1 MSRSEAGF
9 TLLEVLVALAILS
22 IAVVASIQGFA
33 QGLRLLK
40 LTGEHQHATQLADEK
55 VREIVKVEEGQHE
68 GQEERG
74 GVTYSWQTTTTPVE
88 TAELTK
94 AVNAETAPAWK
105 VYRITVVVKWAEN
118 RQVELATLRTVPANQ
133 ETFVVPP
140 DALGR
145 TPPEGTP
152 TAPQAGGR
160 PRTAPTFPTSPGS
173 PNVTRPR

>member
-1 MSRSEAGF
+1 MKRFEAGF

-40 LTGEHQHATQLADEK
+40 LSGEHQHATQLADEK
-55 VREIVKVEEGQHE
+55 AREIVKVEEGHDE

-74 GVTYSWQTTTTPVE
+74 GVTYAWQRTTTPVE

-94 AVNAETAPAWK
+94 AVNADVAPAWK
-105 VYRITVVVKWAEN
+105 VYRIIVQVKWGEN
-118 RQVELATLRTVPANQ
+118 RQMELATLRTVPANQ
-133 ETFVVPP
+133 ETFVAPTG
-140 DALGR
+140 ALQR

-152 TAPQAGGR
+152 TTPQTGR
-160 PRTAPTFPTSPGS
+160 RPPTTPSGPTPF
-173 PNVTRPR
+173 R